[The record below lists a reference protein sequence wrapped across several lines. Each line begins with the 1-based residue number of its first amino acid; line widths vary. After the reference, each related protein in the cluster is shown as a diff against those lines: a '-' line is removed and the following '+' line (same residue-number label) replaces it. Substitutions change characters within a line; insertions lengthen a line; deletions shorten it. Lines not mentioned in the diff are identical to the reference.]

1 MRPEQF
7 KKILEK
13 ANIAPG
19 KETRTIMLNNGSM
32 LMGRLESVDPMH
44 GEYIIFSVGHVEP
57 PKLQGASP
65 SVAYDPCMI
74 YTSYI
79 TLIY

>member
-44 GEYIIFSVGHVEP
+44 
-57 PKLQGASP
+57 
-65 SVAYDPCMI
+65 
-74 YTSYI
+74 
-79 TLIY
+79 